1 MPEEEPVAEQPEAG
15 TAAPAAGDGKSDRVP
30 VRERVTALWRDRRPT
45 VLACAA
51 GLVAAAV
58 AGSVLTVALTGEKP
72 APPPYTVAVTYKVT
86 GKGTATIVY
95 NNGDPDDP
103 GRRKQAVDLPWSK
116 KVQVSPK
123 TGHARVSII
132 LGEDGGRAACSLA
145 VRGEHRQTSS
155 AFGSYGR
162 ATCSAKVPPKNS

>member
-1 MPEEEPVAEQPEAG
+1 MSEEAAAEEQPATEE
-15 TAAPAAGDGKSDRVP
+15 TAAGGDGPARRTVRDRLTGV
-30 VRERVTALWRDRRPT
+30 WRDHRPR
-45 VLACAA
+45 VLAGAV

-58 AGSVLTVALTGEKP
+58 AGTVLTIAYTGETP
-72 APPPYTVAVTYKVT
+72 APPPYTVAVTYEVT

-116 KVQVSPK
+116 KVRVDPHS
-123 TGHARVSII
+123 GIARVSII

-145 VRGEHRQTSS
+145 IRGEHRQTSS

-162 ATCSAKVPPKNS
+162 ATCSAKVPPKTS